1 MNAGLITDHAGRL
14 LGLRC
19 HDGHLIAVS
28 VSEPHSAR
36 LDFRRLDGSLA
47 MLSLSGIRYLAV
59 DGFLQGNIVDTA
71 YLWPVLEAPRYQR
84 LDAAKAF
91 SIEESS
97 LDRENSLGATSLF
110 VLECSYGATVHA
122 LISDLVMSEK

>member
-1 MNAGLITDHAGRL
+1 
-14 LGLRC
+14 
-19 HDGHLIAVS
+19 
-28 VSEPHSAR
+28 
-36 LDFRRLDGSLA
+36 